1 VTASKA
7 PTVPAE
13 RGGHPALARLVAVDA
28 DTFASR
34 HWGTEPLLSRAAQL
48 PTGFGDLFSAAAVD
62 ELVSVRGLR
71 TPFLRVAN
79 HGETLPERAFT
90 RGGGVGAGV
99 TDQVS
104 DDALLGLFA
113 DGATLVL
120 QGLHRV
126 WGPVVDFSQQLA
138 ADLGHPTQVNAYVTP
153 PENAGFSDHYD
164 VHDVFVLQVEGDKRW
179 QVRRPVHPLP
189 LRNQPWTDHRSEVE
203 AAAATEPVLEFTL
216 RPGDCLYLPRGFLHS
231 ATALGGVSIHLTV
244 GVHPWTRYRL
254 AEQLARTALERA
266 ASDPELRAALP
277 LGATVGDPVAHRADV
292 ERARAALQRALAAT
306 DPAELAPALAAA
318 ARDAQRAAPLGPLA
332 QRAAAQELSE
342 DTVLT
347 TRHHVQ
353 AGVDRHDGYAVVS
366 SRAGRLRLEEGQ
378 VQAVERF
385 LADGTARA
393 ADLGTDLA
401 RRLVLA
407 GLAVP
412 A

>member
-1 VTASKA
+1 VTASTA
-7 PTVPAE
+7 PTVPAQ

-79 HGETLPERAFT
+79 HGETLPDRAFT

-153 PENAGFSDHYD
+153 PENTGFSDHYD

-216 RPGDCLYLPRGFLHS
+216 GPGDCLYLPRGFLHS

-254 AEQLARTALERA
+254 AA
-266 ASDPELRAALP
+266 
-277 LGATVGDPVAHRADV
+277 
-292 ERARAALQRALAAT
+292 
-306 DPAELAPALAAA
+306 ALAAA